1 MPKFMAA
8 FTVPDPTTEDKL
20 AELPAERARIR
31 ELMQQGSLEH
41 IFVAADFSEGWI
53 IFAVDSPETVHAL
66 MDTLPMR
73 RHMNLRVIEL
83 LS

>member
-1 MPKFMAA
+1 
-8 FTVPDPTTEDKL
+8 
-20 AELPAERARIR
+20 
-31 ELMQQGSLEH
+31 MQQGPLEH

-53 IFAVDSPETVHAL
+53 IFAADSPESVHAL

-83 LS
+83 LG